1 MQQLRSL
8 LRTSPLLRLTVYCG
22 FMAVFFHAGLA
33 ATTWLVAPERL
44 GGDLQRYSAL
54 LFPILLPA
62 FFAVNRYLGCGR
74 CCAGPACPPGGGED
88 HPPR

>member
-8 LRTSPLLRLTVYCG
+8 LRTSPVLRLTVYCG
-22 FMAVFFHAGLA
+22 FMAVFFHSGLA

-44 GGDLQRYSAL
+44 SGDLQRCSAL

-74 CCAGPACPPGGGED
+74 CCTGPACSPRDGGD